1 MGLRAPLSSFTQV
14 SYFVR
19 ETDPPDPPPPS
30 NVGANKLSRPVAG
43 GSVQAGVLKA
53 SVLSNTTSTATAP

>member
-19 ETDPPDPPPPS
+19 ETDPPDPPS